1 VSGAGPAEIE
11 AQAGPGARHPQPH
24 RLPLQSRGAG
34 RIVDAL
40 SEPTFAVIDDDS
52 VRLTAGPA
60 IGPVR
65 ADRIAAT

>member
-1 VSGAGPAEIE
+1 
-11 AQAGPGARHPQPH
+11 
-24 RLPLQSRGAG
+24 
-34 RIVDAL
+34 VDAL